1 MVVHNLNITG
11 IALSPHKTNPPPIVN
26 SNAVLPLSIST
37 QGFTSGFLAEWQIFQ
52 RFRAMEQQQLSSG
65 DPLKCPKARHLF
77 IGEQRLGRL

>member
-1 MVVHNLNITG
+1 MLYCLFRFPRKASQAV
-11 IALSPHKTNPPPIVN
+11 SWQ
-26 SNAVLPLSIST
+26 NA
-37 QGFTSGFLAEWQIFQ
+37 QIFQ